1 MPSTGGSLDGLRLD
15 KVARPF
21 VTFFETKGPDR
32 QSDEAAVGA
41 VKGCTVVKF
50 RSPVMAKSLKKPLL
64 SGIAV
69 AAVLS
74 AGWSGAALADPGQDG
89 VAKLNE
95 LTRQAEQMIQT
106 VQSAQL
112 DLDKKLALQSDAE
125 SKHAADLAALD
136 AAKAAVVP
144 RQQAVDGLA
153 AAFYMGGRA
162 DGANALF
169 TAASPQNFID
179 RVTIQRVMSTQMSE
193 QLLSFRSALQQAE
206 ALEAASAKSAADAK
220 AAAEAA
226 AALRADLQKKESAL
240 QSQVAQVKLQYGML
254 PPAQQALLG
263 PGAAIP
269 TVGMGGLIPNARAL
283 AAYII
288 ATYPGVQSIGGV
300 RADPIPDH
308 PSGHAIDIMIGSDMA
323 LGDAI
328 NADVQSQ
335 SARFNVRYTMWRVPS
350 HFNHVHVTVD

>member
-1 MPSTGGSLDGLRLD
+1 
-15 KVARPF
+15 
-21 VTFFETKGPDR
+21 
-32 QSDEAAVGA
+32 
-41 VKGCTVVKF
+41 VKF
-50 RSPVMAKSLKKPLL
+50 HSPFSAESLRKPAL
-64 SGIAV
+64 SV
-69 AAVLS
+69 AAGMTALS
-74 AGWSGAALADPGQDG
+74 VALGAAAYADPGQDG

-112 DLDKKLALQSDAE
+112 DLDKKLALQGDAD
-125 SKHAADLAALD
+125 KRHADDLAALD
-136 AAKAAVVP
+136 AAKAQLAP
-144 RQQAVDGLA
+144 RQEAVDRLA

-162 DGANALF
+162 DGANALL
-169 TAASPQNFID
+169 TAASPQSFID
-179 RVTIQRVMSTQMSE
+179 RLDVQRVMATQMSE
-193 QLLSFRSALQQAE
+193 QLLSFRRAEQQAQTV
-206 ALEAASAKSAADAK
+206 EAASAQSAADAR

-226 AALRADLQKKESAL
+226 AAVRADLQKKESAL

-269 TVGMGGLIPNARAL
+269 TVGMGGLVPDARAL

-300 RADPIPDH
+300 RPDPIPDH
-308 PSGHAIDIMIGSDMA
+308 PSGHAIDIMIGSNMA
-323 LGDAI
+323 LGDQI

-335 SARFNVRYTMWRVPS
+335 SGRFNVRYTMWRVPS

>member
-1 MPSTGGSLDGLRLD
+1 M
-15 KVARPF
+15 
-21 VTFFETKGPDR
+21 
-32 QSDEAAVGA
+32 
-41 VKGCTVVKF
+41 KF
-50 RSPVMAKSLKKPLL
+50 HSPHAAKSFGRSAIAGLAAL
-64 SGIAV
+64 ST
-69 AAVLS
+69 L
-74 AGWSGAALADPGQDG
+74 WGAAAYADPGQDG

-112 DLDKKLALQSDAE
+112 DLDKKVQLQSEAE
-125 SKHAADLAALD
+125 RKHAEDLAALE
-136 AAKAAVVP
+136 AAKAAVAP
-144 RQQAVDGLA
+144 RQEAVDKLA

-162 DGANALF
+162 DGANALL
-169 TAASPQNFID
+169 TAASPQGFID
-179 RVTIQRVMSTQMSE
+179 RLAIQRVMATQMSE
-193 QLLSFRSALQQAE
+193 QLVSFRRAMQDAE
-206 ALEAASAKSAADAK
+206 AVEAASAKSAADAK

-269 TVGMGGLIPNARAL
+269 TVGMSGLIPNAKAL

-335 SARFNVRYTMWRVPS
+335 SGRFNVRYTMWRVAN
-350 HFNHVHVTVD
+350 HFNHVHITVD

>member
-1 MPSTGGSLDGLRLD
+1 M
-15 KVARPF
+15 
-21 VTFFETKGPDR
+21 
-32 QSDEAAVGA
+32 
-41 VKGCTVVKF
+41 KF
-50 RSPVMAKSLKKPLL
+50 HSPYAAKSLRKPLA
-64 SGIAV
+64 GAIAGV
-69 AAVLS
+69 AAASAVLW
-74 AGWSGAALADPGQDG
+74 GGAAYADPGQDG

-112 DLDKKLALQSDAE
+112 DLDKKLQQQSEAE
-125 SKHAADLAALD
+125 KKHADDLAALD
-136 AAKAAVVP
+136 AAKAAVAP
-144 RQQAVDGLA
+144 RQQAVDKLA

-162 DGANALF
+162 DGANALL
-169 TAASPQNFID
+169 TAASPQSFID
-179 RVTIQRVMSTQMSE
+179 RLAIQRVMATQMSE
-193 QLLSFRSALQQAE
+193 QLMSVRSAMQQAQSV
-206 ALEAASAKSAADAK
+206 EAASANSAADAK

-240 QSQVAQVKLQYGML
+240 QTQVAQVKLQYGML

-269 TVGMGGLIPNARAL
+269 TVGMGGLVPNARAL

-335 SARFNVRYTMWRVPS
+335 AGRFNVRYTMWRVAS

>member
-1 MPSTGGSLDGLRLD
+1 M
-15 KVARPF
+15 
-21 VTFFETKGPDR
+21 
-32 QSDEAAVGA
+32 
-41 VKGCTVVKF
+41 KF
-50 RSPVMAKSLKKPLL
+50 HSPYAAKSLKKPLV
-64 SGIAV
+64 SAIAGFV
-69 AAVLS
+69 AAGALW
-74 AGWSGAALADPGQDG
+74 GGAAYADPGQDG
-89 VAKLNE
+89 VAKLND
-95 LTRQAEQMIQT
+95 LTRQAEQMLQT

-112 DLDKKLALQSDAE
+112 DLDKKLQQQGEAE
-125 SKHAADLAALD
+125 KRHADDLAALD
-136 AAKAAVVP
+136 AAKAAVAP
-144 RQQAVDGLA
+144 RQEAVDKLA
-153 AAFYMGGRA
+153 GAFYMGGRA
-162 DGANALF
+162 DGANALL
-169 TAASPQNFID
+169 TAASPQSFID
-179 RVTIQRVMSTQMSE
+179 RLAIQRVMATQMSE
-193 QLLSFRSALQQAE
+193 QLLSVRDAMQQAQ
-206 ALEAASAKSAADAK
+206 AVEAASAKSAADAK

-240 QSQVAQVKLQYGML
+240 QTQVAQVKLQYGML
-254 PPAQQALLG
+254 SPAQQALLG

-269 TVGMGGLIPNARAL
+269 TVGMGGLVPDARAL

-335 SARFNVRYTMWRVPS
+335 SGRFNVRYTMWRVPS